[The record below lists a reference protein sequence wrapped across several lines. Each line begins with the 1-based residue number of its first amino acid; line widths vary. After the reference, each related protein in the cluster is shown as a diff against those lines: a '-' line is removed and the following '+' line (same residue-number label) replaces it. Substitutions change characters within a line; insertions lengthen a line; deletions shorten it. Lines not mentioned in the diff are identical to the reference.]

1 MKTKLIRLVVLTSLA
16 GLLMSCG
23 TTSQFTPG
31 KGNKYQYTYKLMY
44 PVENSNLLFHDDSII
59 IQFKFDEAAIRF
71 QLQNISNSYLV
82 IDWNKS
88 SMNIQSRYF
97 AIRHVSNLYCD
108 SSSSTSILLPP
119 LGYIRDI
126 AIPRDNIYNNG
137 DRWVELDLLPTT
149 DHKSVELQ
157 ESIMKSVG
165 RRIGFLLP
173 ITFGST
179 AKNYEFEFQVDS
191 VKRIPW
197 KNYKPFQRIPEPPS
211 PKHQVSGL
219 DNVTTAIITVGILG
233 FSAYV
238 LSVKKS
244 TPSE

>member
-1 MKTKLIRLVVLTSLA
+1 
-16 GLLMSCG
+16 
-23 TTSQFTPG
+23 
-31 KGNKYQYTYKLMY
+31 
-44 PVENSNLLFHDDSII
+44 
-59 IQFKFDEAAIRF
+59 
-71 QLQNISNSYLV
+71 
-82 IDWNKS
+82 
-88 SMNIQSRYF
+88 MN
-97 AIRHVSNLYCD
+97 
-108 SSSSTSILLPP
+108 
-119 LGYIRDI
+119 
-126 AIPRDNIYNNG
+126 
-137 DRWVELDLLPTT
+137 
-149 DHKSVELQ
+149 
-157 ESIMKSVG
+157 SVG